1 MFIKSLALAGLLSFA
16 AAGAA
21 LADPVSAT
29 LVTPV
34 TKPIQIIAG
43 STSWD
48 CQGNTCTATT
58 VSEQAL
64 QGAGC
69 REFTRQVGAVAVYG
83 AFDAK
88 RLSKCNMGTVNAPAL
103 TAQVA
108 PAASVA
114 ASH

>member
-1 MFIKSLALAGLLSFA
+1 MFTKSLALAGLISLA
-16 AAGAA
+16 ATAA
-21 LADPVSAT
+21 LADPISAT

-34 TKPIQIIAG
+34 TKPIQFIAG

-48 CQGNTCTATT
+48 CQGATCTATT

-64 QGAGC
+64 QGMGC

-88 RLSKCNMGTVNAPAL
+88 RLAKCNVGTVNAPAL
-103 TAQVA
+103 TAQA
-108 PAASVA
+108 GPAATVA
-114 ASH
+114 AAH